1 MQCIHQQQNKEGI
14 MRQLRKLLDKVLNV
28 LAGVSFIAMV
38 LLTCWQ
44 VFTRYVLSHPSSW
57 SEELVGYLFAW
68 MSLFGAA
75 LVTGERGHMNIPIL
89 VEKSKPAVQKVLGI
103 FAEIIACIFAI
114 VILVYGGVQ
123 ITSLAMGQMTSSLG
137 VPIGVFYV
145 VMPVCG
151 VLIALY
157 TIINII
163 ELATGKMGAT
173 VDDEVAQAI
182 KHVEQ
187 EKAKEAQQ

>member
-44 VFTRYVLSHPSSW
+44 VFTRYVLSNPSSW

-182 KHVEQ
+182 KHVEE